1 MKLTI
6 ENLNKIIGE
15 KLDCATAQWEVVEC
29 EERKNDYRIRVKL
42 NFAYKANLR
51 LPKTVQFTILRY
63 NEYQTV
69 PNEWKMINNWK
80 TLHHIVLTKG
90 LLEYKMFVGILGG
103 QLEYN

>member
-6 ENLNKIIGE
+6 ENISKLIGE
-15 KLDCATAQWEVVEC
+15 KLDCSTAQWEVVDC
-29 EERKNDYRIRVKL
+29 EERRNDYRIQEKL

-51 LPKTVQFTILRY
+51 LPKTVTFTILRY
-63 NEYQTV
+63 NQYNTI
-69 PNEWKMINNWK
+69 PNEWTMLNNWK
-80 TLHHIVLTKG
+80 SNGITLTKG